1 LQYWHSY
8 SQEFPGRFQKDIV
21 HAATTIDYC
30 GGGARGGSG
39 GRVSADAIEHVLR
52 NIGMGHRMSWSE
64 IEGIVSEVGTCKPG
78 GVAGGRDGDG
88 GASASRADQ
97 MLDLISKKPS

>member
-1 LQYWHSY
+1 M
-8 SQEFPGRFQKDIV
+8 
-21 HAATTIDYC
+21 
-30 GGGARGGSG
+30 
-39 GRVSADAIEHVLR
+39 SADAIEHVLR

-64 IEGIVSEVGTCKPG
+64 IEGIVSEEGTCKPG
-78 GVAGGRDGDG
+78 GVAGGQDGNG

>member
-1 LQYWHSY
+1 M
-8 SQEFPGRFQKDIV
+8 
-21 HAATTIDYC
+21 
-30 GGGARGGSG
+30 
-39 GRVSADAIEHVLR
+39 SADAIEHVLC

-64 IEGIVSEVGTCKPG
+64 IKGIVSKVGTCKPG

-88 GASASRADQ
+88 GASVSRADQ